1 VNLKTRYLGLD
12 LRNPLIASAGPLTHE
27 VEQMQRLEDAGIGA
41 VVMPSLFEEQLR
53 LEAETLDHY
62 LEHGGESFAEALSYF
77 PDLNN
82 YNAGTDEYLET
93 VYRAKRALRVP
104 LIASLNGFSAG
115 GWIDFARELERAGA
129 DALELNIYFLPTNP
143 DVSGSEIEQV
153 YVDIVHQVKQQV
165 TIPVAVKLAPY
176 FSSIANMAKRLTE
189 AGANGLVLFN
199 RFYQPDI
206 DLENLEVV
214 PNLKLSSAIDA
225 RLPMRW
231 IAILYGHLQASLAST
246 SGVHTPEDALKMI
259 MVGADAVMMCSALL
273 MHGPNYVSEML
284 RGMLQWMEEHQYASI
299 AMMKGSM
306 SHRNCPEPAAFE
318 RANYIRVLDSYKV
331 AELYRTG

>member
-1 VNLKTRYLGLD
+1 VNLRTRYLGLE
-12 LRNPLIASAGPLTHE
+12 LRNPIVASAGPLTHE

-77 PDLNN
+77 PDLNT

-153 YVDIVHQVKQQV
+153 YIDIVRQVKQQV
-165 TIPVAVKLAPY
+165 GIPVAVKLGPY
-176 FSSIANMAKRLTE
+176 FSSMANMAKRLTD

-214 PNLKLSSAIDA
+214 PNLKLSTTVDS

-231 IAILYGHLQASLAST
+231 IAILYGHVQASLAST

-273 MHGPNYVSEML
+273 MHGPNYVSEILRCML
-284 RGMLQWMEEHQYASI
+284 KWMVEHEY
-299 AMMKGSM
+299 
-306 SHRNCPEPAAFE
+306 
-318 RANYIRVLDSYKV
+318 
-331 AELYRTG
+331 